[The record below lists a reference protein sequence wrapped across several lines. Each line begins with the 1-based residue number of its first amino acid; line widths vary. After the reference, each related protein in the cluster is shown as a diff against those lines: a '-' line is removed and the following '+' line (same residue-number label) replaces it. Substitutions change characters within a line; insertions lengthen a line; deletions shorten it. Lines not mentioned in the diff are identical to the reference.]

1 METLRY
7 VPGKEWISAHVAKYC
22 QLHTLVLLNMVR
34 YRLHTHLYL
43 QVIDSSTLSELAHF
57 PGQHSK
63 SRLFRHGEGGVAD
76 LDIMPGGKLYS
87 CGADGSIK
95 CQTLKL

>member
-1 METLRY
+1 MMWWSPCQKT
-7 VPGKEWISAHVAKYC
+7 HV
-22 QLHTLVLLNMVR
+22 
-34 YRLHTHLYL
+34 L
-43 QVIDSSTLSELAHF
+43 QVIDSSNLTELAHF

-63 SRLFRHGEGGVAD
+63 SRLFRHGEGGVMD
-76 LDIMPGGKLYS
+76 LDIMPGGKIYS